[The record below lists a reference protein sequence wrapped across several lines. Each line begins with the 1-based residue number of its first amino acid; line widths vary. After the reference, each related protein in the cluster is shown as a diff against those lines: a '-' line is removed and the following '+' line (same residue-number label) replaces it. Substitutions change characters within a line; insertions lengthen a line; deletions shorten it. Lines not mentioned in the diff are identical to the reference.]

1 MNNKKTIWEFFIS
14 RYRFTF
20 LLLFFFAV
28 FGLISVIQIP
38 KESNPEVEIPY
49 AVVVSVYPGANAGDM
64 EELVTQP
71 LEEKIKSIDDVRE
84 LTSSSKNSLS
94 TIIVQF
100 DANSDAQEK
109 MNDLKDKVDAAKG
122 ELPDDMDEP
131 TVKQISLDDSPVL
144 TFSVSGP
151 YESTEIKIYADEIKD
166 VVEGVSGVSS
176 VEIIGG
182 QNKEIKVIIDKAKL
196 DGYNLSLSQVVQAIS
211 AANSDIPVGS
221 IESSNIDYTVR
232 FAGRLS
238 ELEDVQAIPL
248 TNLSDS
254 VILLRDVADVYEGYS
269 ELETISRLSKSGD
282 PAQNAISLSV
292 YKTVG
297 ADTTRLVDEVFRVLD
312 KEKENYPQNL
322 SFDVSKN
329 SGQDIKNDLSNL
341 LVNGLETVLIVVVL
355 LFLFLG
361 WREALLTG
369 LSVPMTFLMSFIFL
383 QACGYTLNFLTLFS
397 LILSLGILVDN
408 AIVIAEGI
416 YVNMSKGLP
425 AKEACVSAVREFQ
438 WTLIAGTMTTVFA
451 FLPLISVSGI
461 IGKFMVSIPVTIS
474 AVLLSS
480 LFVALALIPAIASL
494 VFKGKTSIEAAD
506 KKNQPEN
513 KLSRKDRIINNII
526 VKYDNFIE
534 SLLSD
539 KKKSN
544 KILIGVTAAFILSAL
559 LPVTGLLKAD
569 MFPAGGESKVYMDFK
584 TPFGTPLENTN
595 IKIKEVEDLLMR
607 EKGVDSFLVS
617 IGSQTGGGGIVG
629 GGSSGDGNLA
639 GIVVN
644 LNKKYKGSSKEFIK
658 DYNKKL
664 KDVGGLNYE
673 LTQDVMG
680 PPSSDPIF
688 ISVQGDDLDIL
699 DDLAIRI
706 KNIVKNIPGTRSVRF
721 TSDDSPGEIV
731 IEIDRAK
738 AQMYGVT
745 TSQIASVLRV
755 AVAGVDA
762 TVLRNDGEE
771 TNVLVKYD
779 LDGQNDGISNKK
791 IDLNNIESITIL
803 TSQGDIPLSSF
814 VKTKIDYSRSLI
826 EHDGGN
832 RIVSIVGDIDEGVS
846 SQEVFDEA
854 KKEIKKMDI
863 PDGYKVI
870 YGGESEDMEES
881 FTDIFKALIIGIIL
895 IAALLVLQFNSFKQ
909 ALFILVT
916 IPLSLIGVFFGL
928 FISGQP
934 ISFPG
939 AIGIVA
945 LVGIVVKN
953 AIILV
958 EKINMNIKDGLSLKE
973 AVIDA
978 GKSRLRPIILTT
990 ITTVVGM
997 VPLAFSD
1004 PTWGP
1009 LGFAIIFGLSFS
1021 TVLTLFVLPII
1032 CYRFSQDKE

>member
-1 MNNKKTIWEFFIS
+1 
-14 RYRFTF
+14 
-20 LLLFFFAV
+20 
-28 FGLISVIQIP
+28 
-38 KESNPEVEIPY
+38 
-49 AVVVSVYPGANAGDM
+49 M

-494 VFKGKTSIEAAD
+494 VFKGRLPLRRRIRKI
-506 KKNQPEN
+506 
-513 KLSRKDRIINNII
+513 SRKIN
-526 VKYDNFIE
+526 
-534 SLLSD
+534 
-539 KKKSN
+539 
-544 KILIGVTAAFILSAL
+544 
-559 LPVTGLLKAD
+559 
-569 MFPAGGESKVYMDFK
+569 
-584 TPFGTPLENTN
+584 
-595 IKIKEVEDLLMR
+595 
-607 EKGVDSFLVS
+607 
-617 IGSQTGGGGIVG
+617 
-629 GGSSGDGNLA
+629 
-639 GIVVN
+639 
-644 LNKKYKGSSKEFIK
+644 
-658 DYNKKL
+658 
-664 KDVGGLNYE
+664 
-673 LTQDVMG
+673 
-680 PPSSDPIF
+680 
-688 ISVQGDDLDIL
+688 
-699 DDLAIRI
+699 
-706 KNIVKNIPGTRSVRF
+706 
-721 TSDDSPGEIV
+721 
-731 IEIDRAK
+731 
-738 AQMYGVT
+738 
-745 TSQIASVLRV
+745 
-755 AVAGVDA
+755 
-762 TVLRNDGEE
+762 
-771 TNVLVKYD
+771 
-779 LDGQNDGISNKK
+779 
-791 IDLNNIESITIL
+791 
-803 TSQGDIPLSSF
+803 
-814 VKTKIDYSRSLI
+814 
-826 EHDGGN
+826 
-832 RIVSIVGDIDEGVS
+832 
-846 SQEVFDEA
+846 
-854 KKEIKKMDI
+854 
-863 PDGYKVI
+863 
-870 YGGESEDMEES
+870 
-881 FTDIFKALIIGIIL
+881 
-895 IAALLVLQFNSFKQ
+895 
-909 ALFILVT
+909 
-916 IPLSLIGVFFGL
+916 
-928 FISGQP
+928 
-934 ISFPG
+934 
-939 AIGIVA
+939 
-945 LVGIVVKN
+945 
-953 AIILV
+953 
-958 EKINMNIKDGLSLKE
+958 
-973 AVIDA
+973 
-978 GKSRLRPIILTT
+978 
-990 ITTVVGM
+990 
-997 VPLAFSD
+997 
-1004 PTWGP
+1004 
-1009 LGFAIIFGLSFS
+1009 
-1021 TVLTLFVLPII
+1021 
-1032 CYRFSQDKE
+1032 